1 MRNPPPG
8 TGPTVASVP
17 YSTVVFNFD
26 GALEVARRL
35 AALAEQADSAFDV
48 YEAEADA
55 AFAVW
60 SGPHRDRAADRVSQ
74 QRGSTAAAI
83 QSLRSE
89 ADRWALAWASAAD
102 DLRRERWVVAATRG
116 QDGPPLAAPAPV
128 EVPHPPSYLPT
139 AEPMA
144 EQTAGG
150 WS

>member
-8 TGPTVASVP
+8 PGPIAASVP
-17 YSTVVFNFD
+17 SSTVVFNFD
-26 GALEVARRL
+26 GALELARRL
-35 AALAEQADSAFDV
+35 GALAEEVATAFSV
-48 YEAEADA
+48 YGAEADA

-60 SGPHRDRAADRVSQ
+60 SGPHRDRAVDRVSK
-74 QRGSTAAAI
+74 QRHSTTLTI
-83 QSLRSE
+83 RSLRSE
-89 ADRWALAWASAAD
+89 ADRWAQAWASAAD

-144 EQTAGG
+144 ELAAGG